1 MKNIVFGLY
10 DVLIKGNLDINIDTS
25 YLKELSTFAKE
36 NKINLYLVTG
46 LKKDIGEK
54 IIADNNL
61 LDYFK
66 EDNIIYISEDYHSYL
81 SDLDLKLRNE
91 KYKDNFNYCDDYLKV
106 HFITKQKPELNQQ
119 STLFIGHDLWT
130 DAYYISK
137 YTNANV
143 VLINLTLSYN
153 NKPHI
158 KDINTL
164 HVIEPNFNNLKDYLV
179 NKKEFDYRALHEF
192 ARKMLHDQIMGSL
205 NLGNIDFSKVI
216 KKKEWY
222 GFY

>member
-216 KKKEWY
+216 KKKE
-222 GFY
+222 

>member
-81 SDLDLKLRNE
+81 SDLD
-91 KYKDNFNYCDDYLKV
+91 
-106 HFITKQKPELNQQ
+106 TK
-119 STLFIGHDLWT
+119 T
-130 DAYYISK
+130 
-137 YTNANV
+137 
-143 VLINLTLSYN
+143 
-153 NKPHI
+153 
-158 KDINTL
+158 
-164 HVIEPNFNNLKDYLV
+164 
-179 NKKEFDYRALHEF
+179 
-192 ARKMLHDQIMGSL
+192 
-205 NLGNIDFSKVI
+205 
-216 KKKEWY
+216 
-222 GFY
+222 